1 MRQGK
6 AIYKDTP
13 DLWEKRQIPIKLG
26 AGLLAGSIAAACT
39 NGLEAVTV
47 IKQTAPETNLIN
59 LVKKEGISLVTKGL
73 GARVAYNGA
82 QSALFFALVGIIE
95 KEFNVKLDDD

>member
-1 MRQGK
+1 M
-6 AIYKDTP
+6 A
-13 DLWEKRQIPIKLG
+13 G
-26 AGLLAGSIAAACT
+26 AIAAAAT

-47 IKQTAPETNLIN
+47 IKQTAPETNLLN
-59 LVKKEGISLVTKGL
+59 LVRNEGVSLMTKGL
-73 GARVAYNGA
+73 VPRVVYNGA